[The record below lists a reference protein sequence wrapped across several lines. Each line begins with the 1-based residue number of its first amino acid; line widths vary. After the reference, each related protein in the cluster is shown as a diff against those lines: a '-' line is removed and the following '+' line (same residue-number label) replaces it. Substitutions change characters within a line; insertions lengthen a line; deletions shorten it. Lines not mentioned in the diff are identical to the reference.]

1 MHETGGRRLTAHPQ
15 PSAQVPDAPI
25 LPIDR
30 LRALPKAEV
39 HAHLE
44 GCFEPSVLEQ
54 WAAQANVPMPRPR
67 DRLFEF
73 NGLADFL
80 HFLDW
85 ACGLASTRDRLAE
98 LSYGYSQRLAD
109 AGAGY
114 ADLIVNPTH
123 WTAWHGRLPDMI
135 DAIDAGF
142 TAAEQDGLPPVGLC
156 VSLLRTQSSDAASE
170 LVDTLVALRHP
181 RIVALSIDGNEAAAG
196 RTGPRFAQAF
206 RRAGAAGLRRTVHA
220 GESSGPEGVRD
231 AIEWLGADR
240 IDHGVRAIEDPEL
253 VGLLVDR
260 QIPLGICPTSN
271 LTLGVYRSI
280 DDHPIDRLRRA
291 GVAVSLNTDDPVLL
305 GASLVGEYAL
315 CSEAFGWSDD
325 DLRQLARHSIDASFA
340 NADVKARL
348 TRALSAW

>member
-1 MHETGGRRLTAHPQ
+1 MPA
-15 PSAQVPDAPI
+15 A
-25 LPIDR
+25 LPVAIDR

-44 GCFEPSVLEQ
+44 GCFDPGLLEQ
-54 WAAQANVPMPRPR
+54 WASQAGMPMPRPR
-67 DRLFEF
+67 ERLFEF
-73 NGLADFL
+73 EGLADFL

-85 ACGLASTRDRLAE
+85 ACSLASTRERLAE

-114 ADLIVNPTH
+114 ADVIVNPTH
-123 WTAWHGRLPDMI
+123 WPAWRGRLPDMV
-135 DAIDAGF
+135 DAIDAGLR
-142 TAAEQDGLPPVGLC
+142 AAEEDGLPPVGLC
-156 VSLLRTQSSDAASE
+156 VSVLRTQSSDAAAE

-181 RIVALSIDGNEAAAG
+181 RVVALSIDGNEAAAG
-196 RTGPRFAQAF
+196 RTGPRFADAF

-231 AIEWLGADR
+231 AITLLGADR

-253 VGLLVDR
+253 VALLVDR

-271 LTLGVYRSI
+271 LKLGVYARI
-280 DDHPIDRLRRA
+280 EDHPIDRLRRA
-291 GVAVSLNTDDPVLL
+291 GVAVSINTDDPVLL

-315 CSEAFGWSDD
+315 CAKVFGWSDD
-325 DLRQLARHSIDASFA
+325 DLRALARHSVDASFA
-340 NADVKARL
+340 NADVKASL
-348 TRALSAW
+348 IQALAGW